1 MKGKYRDMLDCAL
14 VTTDII
20 AISKKILK
28 EYKGR
33 AYTSKLILQSFLL
46 QLQHKGKLKYFKQ
59 SLVNARVRRYK
70 NSRSVKYPP
79 HKKDKKW
86 IEVAIAVEA
95 RYIISTNEH
104 LLKTAPNRFNNDL
117 VETIEPCRYI
127 EIRCP
132 D

>member
-1 MKGKYRDMLDCAL
+1 MKICL
-14 VTTDII
+14 VQ
-20 AISKKILK
+20 LK
-28 EYKGR
+28 PEKGNIK
-33 AYTSKLILQSFLL
+33 SNIEN
-46 QLQHKGKLKYFKQ
+46 H
-59 SLVNARVRRYK
+59 
-70 NSRSVKYPP
+70 
-79 HKKDKKW
+79 KKW
-86 IEVAIAVEA
+86 IEIAIAVEA